1 MGRQEPGGT
10 LGIRTLI
17 GDDFQVQLHG
27 RYSQIGNADLTTGVF
42 DSDTLIGVGLAW
54 QIIRGL
60 FLVGDYENGEFSS
73 WSIGFRLDLD
83 ED

>member
-1 MGRQEPGGT
+1 M
-10 LGIRTLI
+10 
-17 GDDFQVQLHG
+17 
-27 RYSQIGNADLTTGVF
+27 F
-42 DSDTLIGVGLAW
+42 DEDTLFGAGFGW

-60 FLVGDYENGEFSS
+60 SIVGDYEAGEFSN